1 MKSHAASSEDLQNGA
16 STPAVYV
23 IDDDPSFRS
32 AVTRL
37 LTVAGYRVVPYPSA
51 EKAIEALPVAE
62 RGCILLDVQ
71 MPGLSG
77 PQLQERLAA
86 AGCPLPIVFMTG
98 HGDIPT
104 SVRAIKAGAED
115 FLSKPVSKDM
125 LLDAIERAL
134 RRYDGEHERGAKQ
147 QQMVALAS
155 KLTPR
160 EHEVFHLVVRGKMN
174 KQIAYQLGT
183 SERTIKAHRHNI
195 MTKLGVGSVAELV
208 SFAER
213 LPPAPSGESRL
224 VANQAA
230 ESA

>member
-1 MKSHAASSEDLQNGA
+1 MKSQSTPGDDLQNGVIP
-16 STPAVYV
+16 PAVHV
-23 IDDDPSFRS
+23 IDDDPSFRT

-37 LTVAGYRVVPYPSA
+37 LTIAGYRVVPYPSA
-51 EKAIEALPVAE
+51 EKALEALPASE

-77 PQLQERLAA
+77 PQLQERLSAT
-86 AGCPLPIVFMTG
+86 GCPLPIVFMTG

-115 FLSKPVSKDM
+115 FLSKPVSKDT
-125 LLDAIERAL
+125 LLEAIERAL
-134 RRYDGEHERGAKQ
+134 KRYDGDHQRSAKQ
-147 QQMVALAS
+147 QEMTALAS

-195 MTKLGVGSVAELV
+195 MTKLSVGSVAELV

-213 LPPAPSGESRL
+213 LPPSLSGEK
-224 VANQAA
+224 AD
-230 ESA
+230 